1 MDRAGLVEGDVARA
15 ARGEMD
21 ARRAA
26 EQAIAGFDHGKR
38 HVQEAV
44 ELGKALF
51 GEANAA
57 GVIVVHENRA
67 FAELGMLRIADPAD
81 VRAVAQGQQ
90 REERLHGVFNRVDRT
105 HVVVLVAAEIGLE
118 VGVEFNP
125 KANRLKVL
133 HRRLQGVFAED
144 DLVANADLFVPHHLR
159 ADLEPAQPRHKALQG
174 PRAQFL

>member
-67 FAELGMLRIADPAD
+67 FAELGVLRIADPAD
-81 VRAVAQGQQ
+81 VRTVAQGQQ

-105 HVVVLVAAEIGLE
+105 HVVVLVAAEVGLE

-133 HRRLQGVFAED
+133 HRRL
-144 DLVANADLFVPHHLR
+144 
-159 ADLEPAQPRHKALQG
+159 
-174 PRAQFL
+174 